1 MSHLFKLNGYDFFN
15 GLIVAILGN
24 VVMYLLAIFSE
35 LYGLVLKGDPFV
47 ISINWEAV
55 LVVGIFSAL
64 TYLSK
69 RFVSNPAGDVLTK

>member
-1 MSHLFKLNGYDFFN
+1 MSKLFEVNLKDLFN
-15 GLIVAILGN
+15 GLVFAVLGN
-24 VVMYLLAIFSE
+24 VIMYLTAIFSE

-47 ISINWEAV
+47 IRINWEAV

-69 RFVSNPAGDVLTK
+69 RFISNPAGDVLTK